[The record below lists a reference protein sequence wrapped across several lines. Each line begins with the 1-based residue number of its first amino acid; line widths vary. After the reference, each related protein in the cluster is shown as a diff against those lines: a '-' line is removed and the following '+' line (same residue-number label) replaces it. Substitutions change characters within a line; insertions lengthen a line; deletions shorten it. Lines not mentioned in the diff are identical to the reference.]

1 MIPANTP
8 VGTICRMLESSGSL
22 PAGTEIEI
30 KENDGSIYPFRSYS
44 KTYDDYEWLTPE
56 QLEIIYPTPISPLT
70 QLISNISNL
79 KL

>member
-30 KENDGSIYPFRSYS
+30 KEN
-44 KTYDDYEWLTPE
+44 
-56 QLEIIYPTPISPLT
+56 
-70 QLISNISNL
+70 LIKEFN
-79 KL
+79 KLSSMKK